1 MTAGTDARR
10 ENAARKTKLPRARGR
25 DRVQIQMNACFDNR
39 AGFTLIEVLVA
50 LGLCALL
57 ATAAASAT
65 AFAART
71 ERAAARDGEAS
82 FLLPALYAAQR
93 LRPDELPAAPPGW
106 RVETATDIVK
116 LSDDLLQEWR
126 VVGIRTDDRLLP
138 PFAIRILDETP

>member
-1 MTAGTDARR
+1 
-10 ENAARKTKLPRARGR
+10 
-25 DRVQIQMNACFDNR
+25 MNACFDNR

-82 FLLPALYAAQR
+82 FLLPALYSAQR

-106 RVETATDIVK
+106 RVETTTDIVK
-116 LSDDLLQEWR
+116 LSDELLQEWR

-138 PFAIRILDETP
+138 PFTIRILDETP